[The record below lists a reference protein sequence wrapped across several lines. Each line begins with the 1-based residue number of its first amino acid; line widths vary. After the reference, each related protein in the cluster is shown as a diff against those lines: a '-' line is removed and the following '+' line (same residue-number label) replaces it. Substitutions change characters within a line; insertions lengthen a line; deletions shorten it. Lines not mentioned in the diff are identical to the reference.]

1 MIKRV
6 LTVLLFLVAVISGAF
21 ADDLLRHSI
30 QSCTHDELV
39 AMCMAYN
46 LDPTLSDEF
55 LRSELFAYF
64 NLPDEAEVSFDYEPE
79 KATSIGIDH
88 ADQLFT
94 SDDVIIL
101 SGNVRISFTTDDGTR
116 SLVAENVAV
125 DLNSKVLQ
133 ATGAVE
139 LGGTDEKERVFTGS
153 VVSLDW
159 SNLDVIVYE
168 GTSSTTRT
176 NTSGTSIV
184 FYVAGETVS
193 YAGPTSGILFRNG
206 TIATTELDPYWSISA
221 NKLSLS
227 ERDLFVD
234 RAVFRLGRVPI
245 FYFPIFFYPGT
256 TLSFNPAIGLSSDKG
271 AFLTTTYELYGI
283 YPKLGVMGTKSKSD
297 SDSSGSSED
306 DPDYAGAI
314 TSFLATEDDTEM
326 IHDGFYYRPVK
337 EGEDLGELESWARDT
352 NSYFA
357 VFADVYENMGLVAGI
372 DTLNHL
378 LDRSLSLG
386 AVGAAGYMAN
396 QVAGLPRFRYTF
408 DFDMSYK
415 KGGLNVSAKLP
426 LLSDPYVRRDFLNRN
441 TSFAL
446 DALLG
451 SEQFFPNSYSTM
463 STYTWVVNASYSK
476 KVGNFSFNLSS
487 LKADIDYKLVTDK
500 NELNETFYKSEIVEG
515 SLPYLSFTSNGT
527 FLSLQGKNRET
538 TRTLDYT
545 SDLAQDFN
553 DERLSIELPEK
564 EIQEEVTE
572 GSDDAQTDIQPDP
585 EPLFKYYGG
594 PALSLE
600 EKTVSKAGSIKA
612 GYTFSQSLDNIYK
625 AELEHDNIYTKGSGS
640 VYVSASA
647 PGQWF
652 DVTETIK
659 PQFNFSRNENGTSV
673 DELYLTSELKAGVP
687 KAGVTYNLTQKVYN
701 HYIKVTETTTDTT
714 DRWGEWDKT
723 DVTVHNLNFS
733 KKIGSFTLG
742 FYFQLR
748 PLTEIIKPSLAYTRG
763 PFKVSAD
770 FSMKRPPDTE
780 EFKKDVA
787 NLNLSYTESVFTF
800 SLANKYDF
808 TKVEGDDVDYWNG
821 YSLTQKASL
830 KPVKGLTLNQSSS
843 YKNRFEATKFQV
855 GAAYVLDT
863 SVLDLNASASM
874 SFKDREY
881 DKDILNIGLKLSQ
894 DKLTFWK
901 GRMGVDSSL
910 NFAFNYD
917 FQNPYRTSFT
927 VSYTFEFGIA
937 EFMDL
942 AISVSSA
949 NKTFA
954 RYYQGGSFN
963 FSSML
968 EDLWRSFDFFGEGRV
983 NTGFNLNAFRIQM
996 VHYMRDWNLY
1006 IDAQGQLT
1014 TKYSGKYEWV
1024 PTVTVY
1030 IKWNAIPELKT
1041 QGYWDSNSNEWT

>member
-1 MIKRV
+1 MHKRV
-6 LTVLLFLVAVISGAF
+6 LIVLLLLLAVISGAF

-46 LDPTLSDEF
+46 LDPTLSDE
-55 LRSELFAYF
+55 LMIAQLLEYF
-64 NLPDEAEVSFDYEPE
+64 NVRTETEEVETIKEPE

-88 ADQLFT
+88 ADQLYS
-94 SDDVIIL
+94 SDNVVIL
-101 SGNVRISFTTDDGTR
+101 SGNVSISFTTDDGTR
-116 SLVAENVAV
+116 SLVADTVAI
-125 DLNSKVLQ
+125 DLDSKILE
-133 ATGAVE
+133 ATGTVE
-139 LGGTDEKERVFTGS
+139 LGGTDEAERVFTGE

-159 SNLDVIVYE
+159 SDLDVIVYD

-234 RAVFRLGRVPI
+234 RAIFRLGRVPI

-271 AFLTTTYELYGI
+271 AFLTTTYELYGV
-283 YPKLGVMGTKSKSD
+283 YPKLGVLGTKSKSD
-297 SDSSGSSED
+297 SEGGSTTED
-306 DPDYAGAI
+306 DTDYAGAI
-314 TSFLATEDDTEM
+314 TSFLETDDDTEI

-337 EGEDLGELESWARDT
+337 DGEDLGDLETWARDT
-352 NSYFA
+352 GSYFA
-357 VFADVYENMGLVAGI
+357 IFADTYEKMGLVAGI
-372 DTLNHL
+372 DTLNYL
-378 LDRSLSLG
+378 LDKSLSIGATG
-386 AVGAAGYMAN
+386 AVGYMAN
-396 QVAGLPRFRYTF
+396 QVSELPRFRYTF
-408 DFDMSYK
+408 DFNLSYK
-415 KGGLNVSAKLP
+415 KGGFNAIAKLP
-426 LLSDPYVRRDFLNRN
+426 VLSDPYVRRDFLNRN

-451 SEQFFPNSYSTM
+451 SEQFFPNTYNTQT
-463 STYTWVVNASYSK
+463 TYTWVVNASYNK
-476 KVGNFSFNLSS
+476 KIGNFTFNVSS
-487 LKADIDYKLVTDK
+487 LKADIDYKLVSEVNDLK
-500 NELNETFYKSEIVEG
+500 ETTYRADIVEG
-515 SLPYLSFTSNGT
+515 SLPYLSFTSSGT
-527 FLSLQGKNRET
+527 FLNIQGKNRES

-545 SDLAQDFN
+545 SELAQSFH
-553 DERLSIELPEK
+553 DERSSIELPEV
-564 EIQEEVTE
+564 EEGE
-572 GSDDAQTDIQPDP
+572 KKKSESDN
-585 EPLFKYYGG
+585 LFSSYAG
-594 PALSLE
+594 PALNLE
-600 EKTVSKAGSIKA
+600 EKTVSKAGNIKA

-625 AELEHDNIYTKGSGS
+625 ADLEHDNFYTKGNGS

-652 DVTETIK
+652 DVTETVK
-659 PQFNFSRNENGTSV
+659 PQFNFSRTESGTSV
-673 DELYLTSELKAGVP
+673 DELYLTSELKAGIP

-701 HYIKVTETTTDTT
+701 YYNKVTTTTTDTT

-733 KKIGSFTLG
+733 KKISSFTLG
-742 FYFQLR
+742 FYFQLK
-748 PLTEIIKPSLAYTRG
+748 PLTEIIKPSLAYSRSGFTA
-763 PFKVSAD
+763 SAD
-770 FSMKRPPDTE
+770 FSMKRPAETE

-787 NLNLSYTESVFTF
+787 NLNLSYTNSVFSF

-808 TKVEGDDVDYWNG
+808 TKVESDDSEFWDG

-830 KPVKGLTLNQSSS
+830 KPVKGLTITQSSA
-843 YKNRFEATKFQV
+843 YKNKFEATKLQF
-855 GAAYVLDT
+855 GATYVLDT
-863 SVLDLNASASM
+863 SMLDLNANASM
-874 SFKDREY
+874 SFKDKEY
-881 DKDILNIGLKLSQ
+881 DKDILNLGIKLSQ
-894 DKLTFWK
+894 DKITFWK
-901 GRMGVDSSL
+901 GRMGMDSSL
-910 NFAFNYD
+910 NLAFNYD

-937 EFMDL
+937 EFLDL

-954 RYYQGGSFN
+954 RYYQNGEFS
-963 FSSML
+963 FSSMI
-968 EDLWRSFDFFGEGRV
+968 EDLARSFDFFGGGRV

-1041 QGYWDSNSNEWT
+1041 QGFWDSNSDEWT